1 MDNQGIKST
10 KEIEWA
16 VGANPADLLSETRI
30 FFFFSEISVIT
41 FWQKKMK
48 TYSSYQISKFSVTLK
63 TL

>member
-41 FWQKKMK
+41 FWQKKNEN
-48 TYSSYQISKFSVTLK
+48 I
-63 TL
+63 